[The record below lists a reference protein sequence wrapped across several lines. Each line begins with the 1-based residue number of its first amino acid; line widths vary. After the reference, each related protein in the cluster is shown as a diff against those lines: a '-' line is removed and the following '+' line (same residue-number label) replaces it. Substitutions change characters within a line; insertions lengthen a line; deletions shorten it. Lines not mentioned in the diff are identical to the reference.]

1 MTDTMTDRELLEAAA
16 EAAGIRYDPEASK
29 PHPKSG
35 AWFGLWLLID
45 GEPNDL
51 TRRRW
56 NPLTDDGDAF
66 RLAVKLWLEVTQV
79 HGQAHAGMRGKFW
92 CTESWFPD
100 SDPYAATRRAI
111 VRAAAALTRMESKE
125 E

>member
-1 MTDTMTDRELLEAAA
+1 MTDRELVEAAA
-16 EAAGIRYDPEASK
+16 KAAGIRYDPEASK

-66 RLAVKLWLEVTQV
+66 RLAVKLRIDIHFDKQT
-79 HGQAHAGMRGKFW
+79 K
-92 CTESWFPD
+92 D
-100 SDPYAATRRAI
+100 SPWMVCCDCCDAEITRRAI
-111 VRAAAALTRMESKE
+111 VRAAAALTPSMESKE
-125 E
+125 